1 MILLA
6 GLLFMANAF
15 EKTQMAS
22 MDESFLSIYEDR
34 LVPAVSIFQIQERLY
49 RKRELLGEML
59 ESGSKQTAQH
69 GIDSCNREIAG
80 LLTAYKKTYFLENEA
95 DCLKEFESDLRQYNL
110 VESGTIRLAASGNM
124 PEAMRNYDENA
135 ASSFKAAVGKL
146 SELSHIQSDIAKNM
160 LSESKKTA
168 ANFLVLSNLETALIV
183 IFSVIAHILIYT
195 ARTMVGRKME
205 PFNMN

>member
-1 MILLA
+1 M
-6 GLLFMANAF
+6 
-15 EKTQMAS
+15 
-22 MDESFLSIYEDR
+22 
-34 LVPAVSIFQIQERLY
+34 
-49 RKRELLGEML
+49 
-59 ESGSKQTAQH
+59 
-69 GIDSCNREIAG
+69 
-80 LLTAYKKTYFLENEA
+80 LTAYKKTYFLENEA
-95 DCLKEFESDLRQYNL
+95 DCLKEFESDLQQYDL

-124 PEAMRNYDENA
+124 SEAMRNYDENA
-135 ASSFKAAVGKL
+135 TPSFKAAVGKL
-146 SELSHIQSDIAKNM
+146 SELSYIQSDIAKNM